1 MRRKAVNS
9 LSFQTKF
16 SDGEFKCFLSLM
28 KEDLF
33 FPQLAAKN
41 QTKNI
46 KVQCQGLL
54 NRVVKNLFRGVGQS
68 KILILKI
75 HLKINVPTFQLL
87 HKKCRFNSK
96 QSASFV

>member
-16 SDGEFKCFLSLM
+16 SDGEFKKCFLSLM
-28 KEDLF
+28 KEDLI

-54 NRVVKNLFRGVGQS
+54 NRVVKNLF
-68 KILILKI
+68 
-75 HLKINVPTFQLL
+75 
-87 HKKCRFNSK
+87 
-96 QSASFV
+96 